1 MSVLELLKQFSK
13 YIHSHNR
20 DWNETFNMLKSN
32 YTVQKT
38 NPLLVVGRYTF
49 FDDKEYD
56 SRIVDFDYSEDKY
69 YIYDECGHSGDW
81 LIEEVNT
88 LQDVEKTI
96 LDGGG
101 YLNMYCTEMIVI
113 KSGKKVDFRV
123 YIIENDVK
131 KYITGSEECND
142 DLSKAFVEWL

>member
-1 MSVLELLKQFSK
+1 MSILELLKQFSK
-13 YIHSHNR
+13 CIYSHNR

-101 YLNMYCTEMIVI
+101 YLNMFCTEMIVI

-123 YIIENDVK
+123 YTIENDVK
-131 KYITGSEECND
+131 KYITDSEECND